1 MTDSTAI
8 RILMIE
14 DDDGDATHLQITL
27 RKSQGEY
34 ELHRAESL
42 AEGIQLA
49 QEIDFRVILTDL
61 NLPDAFGLASVQ
73 QLSECFDN
81 TAIIVLSGQDQE
93 QLYIDAV
100 SKGAESFLCKGEIT
114 PTTVHRCIRQS
125 IERIK
130 QREEIK
136 RLVDAIQKQ
145 TVVLETQSAQ
155 LKTKNERLERLHDSS
170 QKFVNNVSHEFR
182 TPLCV
187 VKQYASLI
195 ADGAVGDVSDE
206 QRRMLRVIEDR
217 VDDLNN
223 IVDDMLDIS
232 RHESGLLAANRET
245 CDSTQ
250 IVTRIL
256 SGLQQRASL
265 RGITIQFE
273 ADETQ
278 TPIFC
283 DAEKV
288 SRTLINLIVNA
299 IKFSSSGDSIV
310 VRVTSSPADREVTFA
325 VQDSGPG
332 IATEQREQIFSRFRQ
347 ANTQLLSSTKGFGL
361 GLNIAKELVDLNLG
375 QMSLVSTVGE
385 GSTFSFTVP
394 FDEPETVAQR
404 YFARLKQIDENA
416 SVCFIRINADIEPD
430 ASHRGDEIHQ
440 LLNYLLH
447 SHDLLIKTSLST
459 WLVVQHANPESA
471 KSFLSRVTKETT
483 SLNRN
488 RPQGPLPTLD
498 VQQQGT
504 LSIHAS
510 SNALMHPIRCIA
522 DAALPLLT
530 LPPDH
535 YEVNHV

>member
-1 MTDSTAI
+1 MTDGTAI

-34 ELHRAESL
+34 EFHRAESL
-42 AEGIQLA
+42 TEGIALA
-49 QEIDFRVILTDL
+49 QKIDFRVILTDL
-61 NLPDAFGLASVQ
+61 NLPDSFGLGSVQ
-73 QLSECFDN
+73 QLSELFDN

-100 SKGAESFLCKGEIT
+100 SKGAESFLCKSEIT

-136 RLVDAIQKQ
+136 RLVDAVQNQ
-145 TVVLETQSAQ
+145 ALVLETQSAQ

-195 ADGAVGDVSDE
+195 ADGVVGAVSEE
-206 QRRMLRVIEDR
+206 QCRMLRVIEDR

-245 CDSTQ
+245 CDSSP
-250 IVTRIL
+250 IVTHIL

-265 RGITIQFE
+265 RGISIDFH
-273 ADETQ
+273 ADETE

-299 IKFSSSGDSIV
+299 IKFSSAGDSIV
-310 VRVTSSPADREVTFA
+310 VTISSSERDREVTFA
-325 VQDSGPG
+325 VRDSGPG
-332 IATEQREQIFSRFRQ
+332 IEPEQREQIFSRFRQ

-375 QMSLVSTVGE
+375 QMSLVSSVGE
-385 GSTFSFTVP
+385 GSTFAFTVP
-394 FDEPETVAQR
+394 FDDPQTVAQR
-404 YFARLKQIDENA
+404 YFTRLQNIDADA
-416 SVCFIRINADIEPD
+416 SVCMIRIEAEIDSELSQR
-430 ASHRGDEIHQ
+430 AEEIHL

-447 SHDLLIKTSLST
+447 SHDLLIKTGPTT
-459 WLVVQHANPESA
+459 WLVIQHANPESA
-471 KSFLSRVTKETT
+471 TSFLTRIEKETT

-488 RPQGPLPTLD
+488 RPQGPLPKLHI
-498 VQQQGT
+498 QQQGT
-504 LSIHAS
+504 FSIHIGIE
-510 SNALMHPIRCIA
+510 ALMKEILCEVEN
-522 DAALPLLT
+522 T
-530 LPPDH
+530 SPPFDWNQDQC
-535 YEVNHV
+535 EVNHV

>member
-1 MTDSTAI
+1 MTDEAAV

-34 ELHRAESL
+34 EFHRAESL
-42 AEGIQLA
+42 AEGIVLA

-61 NLPDAFGLASVQ
+61 NLPDSFGLGSVQ
-73 QLSECFDN
+73 QLSEMFDN

-136 RLVDAIQKQ
+136 RLVDAVQNQ
-145 TVVLETQSAQ
+145 ALVLETQSAQ

-195 ADGAVGDVSDE
+195 ADGAVGVVSEE
-206 QRRMLRVIEDR
+206 QCRMLRVIEDR

-245 CDSTQ
+245 CDSSQ
-250 IVTRIL
+250 IVTHIL

-265 RGITIQFE
+265 RGISIEFH
-273 ADETQ
+273 ADETE

-299 IKFSSSGDSIV
+299 IKFSSAGDSIV
-310 VRVTSSPADREVTFA
+310 VTISSSERDREVTFA
-325 VQDSGPG
+325 VRDSGPG
-332 IATEQREQIFSRFRQ
+332 IEPEQREQIFSRFRQ

-375 QMSLVSTVGE
+375 QMSLVSSVGE
-385 GSTFSFTVP
+385 GSTFAFTVP
-394 FDEPETVAQR
+394 FDDPQTVAQR
-404 YFARLKQIDENA
+404 YFTRLQHIDADA
-416 SVCFIRINADIEPD
+416 SVCMIRIEAEIDTEMSQR
-430 ASHRGDEIHQ
+430 AEEIHL

-447 SHDLLIKTSLST
+447 SHDLLIKTGPTT
-459 WLVVQHANPESA
+459 WLVIQHANPESA
-471 KSFLSRVTKETT
+471 TSFLTRIEKETT

-488 RPQGPLPTLD
+488 RPQGPLPKLHI
-498 VQQQGT
+498 QQQGT
-504 LSIHAS
+504 FSIHIGIE
-510 SNALMHPIRCIA
+510 ALMQEILCEVEVTLHPFDWNQNQC
-522 DAALPLLT
+522 
-530 LPPDH
+530 
-535 YEVNHV
+535 EMNHV

>member
-1 MTDSTAI
+1 MTDGTAI

-27 RKSQGEY
+27 RKSQGNY
-34 ELHRAESL
+34 EFHRAESL
-42 AEGIQLA
+42 AEGIRLA
-49 QEIDFRVILTDL
+49 RKIDFRVILTDL
-61 NLPDAFGLASVQ
+61 NLPDSCGLGSVQ
-73 QLSECFDN
+73 QLSELFDN

-100 SKGAESFLCKGEIT
+100 SQGAESFLCKSEIT

-136 RLVDAIQKQ
+136 RLVDAIQEQ

-195 ADGAVGDVSDE
+195 ADGAVGEVSEE
-206 QRRMLRVIEDR
+206 QCRMLRVIEDR

-245 CDSTQ
+245 CDSAQ

-265 RGITIQFE
+265 RGITIEFQ

-299 IKFSSSGDSIV
+299 IKFSSSGDSIL
-310 VRVTSSPADREVTFA
+310 VRITSSRRDREVTFS

-332 IATEQREQIFSRFRQ
+332 IASEQQEQIFSRFRQ

-375 QMSLVSTVGE
+375 QMSLASTIGE

-394 FDEPETVAQR
+394 FDEPQAVAQR
-404 YFARLKQIDENA
+404 YFARLQQIDENA
-416 SVCFIRINADIEPD
+416 TVCFIRIKAEIEPE
-430 ASHRGDEIHQ
+430 ANQRADEIHL

-447 SHDLLIKTSLST
+447 SHDLLIKTGPVD

-471 KSFLSRVTKETT
+471 ASFLSRIAKETT

-488 RPQGPLPTLD
+488 RPQGPLPALD

-504 LSIHAS
+504 LSIHAGIA
-510 SNALMHPIRCIA
+510 ALMHPIRCIG
-522 DAALPLLT
+522 DAPVPSFALT
-530 LPPDH
+530 PDH